1 MKRKFFLGLISLT
14 LALCLCMTA
23 CGGLTI
29 RDNGD
34 GSYTVT
40 PNEGNGNNDYGNQ
53 QGGNNQGSTKP
64 SAPDYS
70 MYSPLLQE
78 VLNDPQ
84 RDALYRRY
92 ESGELGEVSNKFDW
106 GFNLMEAIP
115 YNYIASKDE
124 EIAEIKNGT
133 VGVDADLY
141 IMENDESH
149 IYSILDIVYKVN
161 NGENYINQYLLKY
174 RITEQELKD
183 LTMLY
188 SGDYYQGP
196 IMFQCLAAK
205 QQPEVIA
212 EFSITEKAYESL
224 LASLNKNQIVN
235 ETFGNVVSNFIITFF
250 FKNVDDE
257 RDYDLHIKLFY
268 LNTKQ
273 SVSNGNIADMS
284 LKVDHWAKPT
294 YLNGVINWSSIHNLY
309 IDEQVGS
316 STPITYFHL
325 SHSFKNF
332 KELLH

>member
-1 MKRKFFLGLISLT
+1 MKRKFFLGSISLA
-14 LALCLCMTA
+14 LALCLCITA

-40 PNEGNGNNDYGNQ
+40 PNEGNGNNQGNQ
-53 QGGNNQGSTKP
+53 QGGNNQGSTEP

-84 RDALYRRY
+84 WDALYRRY
-92 ESGELGEVSNKFDW
+92 KSNELYESSQHFDVGTNLLEAVPYKYLESEGEDIDG
-106 GFNLMEAIP
+106 
-115 YNYIASKDE
+115 
-124 EIAEIKNGT
+124 IKNGAVA
-133 VGVDADLY
+133 VGSYLY
-141 IMENDESH
+141 FLENDKNN
-149 IYSILDIVYKVN
+149 IYDKVNVIYKVP

-212 EFSITEKAYESL
+212 EFSITENAYEKVLSVCNSTSQYATLSKLLDHDKISSFTLTSL
-224 LASLNKNQIVN
+224 DYGIVWDETSYDINFNLIN
-235 ETFGNVVSNFIITFF
+235 EGDFNG
-250 FKNVDDE
+250 
-257 RDYDLHIKLFY
+257 
-268 LNTKQ
+268 
-273 SVSNGNIADMS
+273 SVSQKTLYKVSSSLIYSTSKVSYINGLLDLEWFS
-284 LKVDHWAKPT
+284 
-294 YLNGVINWSSIHNLY
+294 GINSTIL
-309 IDEQVGS
+309 S

-325 SHSFKNF
+325 SHSFKDF
-332 KELLH
+332 